1 MKHRIFCSGTT
12 PLAQF
17 AAQEL
22 DKYLCKMCAAPI
34 DYTFTLSEDDTFA
47 PEEMAIA
54 VNGGEVTLRAGKKGL
69 LFAVYEFL
77 ERFCGCC
84 FAAMEH
90 PTVNTGE
97 FVPHFEQLVLPETEY
112 RHTPDLPYRTAII
125 QYNAWA
131 GNADHGLNTAFFDW
145 MAKNRYNRLLTW
157 MSCYEKIKELGLLPQ
172 LEKRGISLTVGHHQA
187 IFTFLPPFGSKDFST
202 KYCDEHPDYFRL
214 KEDGTRYRPADLTD
228 FDGQWLL
235 CGRNEGCLQTVADN
249 ILLWLE
255 QNPLV
260 DTIAFWP
267 NDGKQEDCC
276 CDECSP
282 YSKTENYL
290 YFNNELSKKIARVRP
305 DVKIDTLI
313 YMDLWDCPRGT
324 SLGDNMVVDIAMCT
338 DTFRPYGKKDGS
350 CLLGTTYEQTLN
362 DYRAVCPNVVAYEY
376 YMGNYSNL
384 QKLVPAAD
392 EMHSI
397 FNFMKKK
404 GICGSGTQIECFNH
418 WNNLF
423 NFYCFG
429 RIADNISIPLGEY
442 LNGFCRIFGEGASM
456 LKEIISMCEDV
467 QEGQVP
473 INDAGVYLVEHI
485 DKQRIYDLFD
495 TALAEATQ
503 PRQRNNIRMMRM
515 AFRYSELVSAETVPL
530 EDNKKPTLYEDK
542 TGELAYM
549 ATHFDSFFANHTG
562 HGIAFPVANRTDAP
576 PPNKWYEFE

>member
-1 MKHRIFCSGTT
+1 MKHRIFCDSTT

-17 AAQEL
+17 ATAEL
-22 DKYLCKMCAAPI
+22 DKYLCQMCDGPV
-34 DYTFTLSEDDTFA
+34 DCTFTLSEDKA
-47 PEEMAIA
+47 LCPEEFFIT
-54 VNGGEVTLRAGKKGL
+54 VKGDGVTLRAGKKGL
-69 LFAVYEFL
+69 LYAVYEFL
-77 ERFCGCC
+77 ERYCGCA
-84 FAAMEH
+84 FGAMNNPE
-90 PTVNTGE
+90 VNTGE
-97 FVPHFEQLVLPETEY
+97 IIPHLAELNLPEEEY
-112 RHTPDLPYRTAII
+112 HHTPDLPYRTAII

-131 GNADHGLNTAFFDW
+131 GNADHGLNLPFFDW

-157 MSCYEKIKELGLLPQ
+157 MSCYEQIKELGQLPQ

-187 IFTFLPPFGSKDFST
+187 IYKFLPPALYRDR
-202 KYCDEHPDYFRL
+202 HPEYYRL
-214 KEDGTRYRPADLTD
+214 ISNGERYTPKDLTV

-235 CGRNEGCLQTVADN
+235 CSRNGECIQQVADN
-249 ILLWLE
+249 ILHWLE
-255 QNPLV
+255 ENPLV
-260 DTIAFWP
+260 DTVAFWP
-267 NDGKQEDCC
+267 NDGSDSDCC
-276 CDECSP
+276 CPNCAAHT
-282 YSKTENYL
+282 KTENYL
-290 YFNNELSKKIARVRP
+290 YFNNELSRRIAKFRP

-313 YMDLWDCPRGT
+313 YMDLWDCPDGT
-324 SLGDNMVVDIAMCT
+324 RLGDNMMIDIAMCT
-338 DTFRPYGKKDGS
+338 DTFRPYGKKDGG
-350 CLLGTTYEQTLN
+350 CLLGTDYEQNLRN
-362 DYRAVCPNVVAYEY
+362 FRAACPNVVAYEY

-397 FNFMKKK
+397 FAFMKKE

-429 RIADNISIPLGEY
+429 RIADNISVPLSEY
-442 LNGFCRIFGEGASM
+442 LNSFCRLFGQGASA

-485 DKQRIYDLFD
+485 DKQRVYDLFD
-495 TALAEATQ
+495 TALARATQ

-549 ATHFDSFFANHTG
+549 ATHFDSFFAHRTG
-562 HGIAFPVANRTDAP
+562 YGIAFPVSNRTDAP
-576 PPNKWYEFE
+576 PPNNWYQFE